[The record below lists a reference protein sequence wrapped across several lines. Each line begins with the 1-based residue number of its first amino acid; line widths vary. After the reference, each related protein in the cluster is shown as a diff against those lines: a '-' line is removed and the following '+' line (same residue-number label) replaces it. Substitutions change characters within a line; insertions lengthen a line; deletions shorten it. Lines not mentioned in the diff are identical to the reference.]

1 MTKREFR
8 HDVERGLGSCVLAL
22 RDNEAARERFR
33 PLVLWACGRDTAYD
47 AQCEDSRGRYLYHLI
62 CFYPDETPF
71 LDVIE
76 TRLFATMCRRGWEFT
91 QDCDLLACF
100 TFDGDRRAWEML
112 TRCYGELY
120 AILQKTRRRDNDS
133 FRHKRHNFEALCVTL
148 VSLCFEDPARERMI
162 YRRIVRDLGAL
173 LRENPLFSFE
183 DFDWIQ
189 TVSEKELGKGAVQ
202 KILCGLR
209 STDAD
214 IDAYAHAMEQS
225 RSEAAQERAVRERTA
240 RIELQTTEEIIR
252 TLRGGTP
259 PLSAYWAKR
268 LWRQGKPEEVAKLAD
283 AYHAETDSRMR
294 CALLRMLQYE
304 EFAALLQLDAL
315 FADSRS
321 GDEKLAYYAF
331 NALEHQTCTRVRA
344 YAYALLQGDAHTAQA
359 VKLLA
364 ANYTDADRAAL
375 IEAVRR
381 VPIRYGDH
389 GWHSAFHNVMELFHT
404 HKAHGLNELLPYFY
418 HNTLCSFCR
427 GFVVKEMGRRHMLTP
442 ELLAE
447 MQYDCCDEI
456 RAYAAKRLRAAEQKT
471 KRGNAPDERNPD
483 ESKPYEREPDRR
495 KPHG

>member
-8 HDVERGLGSCVLAL
+8 HAVQRGLGSCFPAL
-22 RDNEAARERFR
+22 CDGESARERFR

-47 AQCEDSRGRYLYHLI
+47 AQCEGGRGRYLYDLI
-62 CFYPDETPF
+62 CFYPDEAPF

-76 TRLFATMCRRGWEFT
+76 TRLFASMCRRGWEFT

-100 TFDGDRRAWEML
+100 AFDGNRRAWEML
-112 TRCYGELY
+112 TRCYRELY
-120 AILQKTRRRDNDS
+120 AVLRKMRRRDNES
-133 FRHKRHNFEALCVTL
+133 FRHKMHNFEALCVTL
-148 VSLCFEDPARERMI
+148 VSLCFEDPAREGTI

-173 LRENPLFSFE
+173 LRKNSLFTFE

-189 TVSEKELGKGAVQ
+189 TVSEKELGKHAVQ
-202 KILCGLR
+202 KILQ
-209 STDAD
+209 DAD
-214 IDAYAHAMEQS
+214 ARSADAGIAAYAHAMERC
-225 RSEAAQERAVRERTA
+225 RSEAAQARAAREQTA
-240 RIELQTTEEIIR
+240 HSEPQTAEEIVRIVR
-252 TLRGGTP
+252 ALRGNAP

-283 AYHAETDSRMR
+283 AYHAETEPHMR

-315 FADSRS
+315 LADSRS
-321 GDEKLAYYAF
+321 GDEKLAFYAF
-331 NALEHQTCTRVRA
+331 NALEHQTCGRVRA
-344 YAYALLQGDAHTAQA
+344 YAYALLQGDTHTAQA

-364 ANYTDADRAAL
+364 ANYTDAGRAAL

-381 VPIRYGDH
+381 VPIRYGDLT
-389 GWHSAFHNVMELFHT
+389 WHSAFHKVMELFHT

-418 HNTLCSFCR
+418 QNTLCSFCR
-427 GFVVKEMGRRHMLTP
+427 ESVVKEMGRRHMLTS

-447 MQYDCCDEI
+447 MQYDCSDEI

-471 KRGNAPDERNPD
+471 KRGNAPDERRPD
-483 ESKPYEREPDRR
+483 N
-495 KPHG
+495 